1 MKAATKRNLNIAFIL
16 GTLLF
21 ILIIGINNNELK
33 NIGQAFSNISPLW
46 LVACLGAWACF
57 LLLESASI
65 AYFLY
70 KQGYPLNFKYVM
82 FVSLM
87 GLYYSNITPG
97 ASGGQPMQV
106 YYLKKRDVPIGVGSS
121 VLTLKF
127 FCFQLMLLVLG
138 GIAWIAQPG
147 FVQDQLWGLKVFLIA
162 GYLFNSFSVC
172 LIIFMVVNKRMVRFF
187 ILLFIRVGTL
197 MHICK
202 DPVQSAAKWEGI
214 LATFHS
220 SVMLIRKRPKEL
232 LVQLFINGLQVLSIM
247 LVTVFVYHALGL
259 RGMPTIQI
267 ITMALMLY
275 ISASYTPLPGA
286 SGAQEFGFSTYMKNI
301 FPATEMFS
309 ALLLWRLF
317 TYYMTLVVGAITT
330 VVQTTRGIIKAPSSK
345 LDEQAA
351 LVQAPFQTPEEQKN
365 PEEENKA

>member
-33 NIGQAFSNISPLW
+33 NIGQAFSNISPWW
-46 LVACLGAWACF
+46 LVACLGAWLCF
-57 LLLESASI
+57 MLLEGASL

-70 KQGYPLNFKYVM
+70 KQGYPLHFRYVM
-82 FVSLM
+82 FVALM

-106 YYLKKRDVPIGVGSS
+106 YYLKKKDVPIGVGSS

-138 GIAWIAQPG
+138 GIAWAAQPG
-147 FVQDQLWGLKVFLIA
+147 FVADQLWGLKVFLIA
-162 GYLFNSFSVC
+162 GYLFNSFSVG
-172 LIIFMVVNKRMVRFF
+172 LILFMVVNKRMVRFF
-187 ILLFIRVGTL
+187 ILLFIRIGTL
-197 MHICK
+197 LHICK
-202 DPVQSAAKWEGI
+202 DPTQSAAKWEGI

-247 LVTVFVYHALGL
+247 AVTVFVYHTLGL
-259 RGMPTIQI
+259 HGMSTVKIV
-267 ITMALMLY
+267 TMALMLY

-286 SGAQEFGFSTYMKNI
+286 SGAQEIGFSTYMKNI
-301 FPATEMFS
+301 FPPTQIFS
-309 ALLLWRLF
+309 ALLMWRLF
-317 TYYMTLVVGAITT
+317 TYYMTLVVGAIAT
-330 VVQTTRGIIKAPSSK
+330 VIQTTRSIVKAPSPK
-345 LDEQAA
+345 LDEKGT
-351 LVQAPFQTPEEQKN
+351 LLQTPKMPEE